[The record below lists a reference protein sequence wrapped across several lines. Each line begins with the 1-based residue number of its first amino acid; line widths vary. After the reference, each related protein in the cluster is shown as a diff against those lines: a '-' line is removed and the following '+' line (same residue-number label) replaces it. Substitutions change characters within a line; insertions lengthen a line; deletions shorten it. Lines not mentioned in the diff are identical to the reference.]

1 MIWMIVTNDPTHVVR
16 TVGSV
21 WSFQFLRPDV
31 WRSRSVWTFL
41 IWGVFRIWRQT
52 EDMVT
57 WLSAP
62 FHRHCV
68 DDLPGCWTRVL
79 ELKLLC
85 SERADCAATLSK
97 EVLLEVEASLPAVTQ
112 PEEAIRPENMFA
124 VPEGQ
129 TLKQTVFKRWRQRTS
144 CWQQVCVWV
153 RVFVCVLPVHQVNR
167 VHVSD
172 TEDQLM
178 R

>member
-1 MIWMIVTNDPTHVVR
+1 MTWLLWQYGSKWYEWLWLMIRYMWSGPL
-16 TVGSV
+16 GSV

-62 FHRHCV
+62 FHCHCV

-153 RVFVCVLPVHQVNR
+153 RVCLCVCYLSTR
-167 VHVSD
+167 
-172 TEDQLM
+172 
-178 R
+178 